1 LNLLLALFPSHGR
14 GRRFNSYSAHQSK
27 SVALSTQNEC
37 PGKNRSAHP
46 AREHPVSP
54 RVTSDRAGS
63 SKLRPFFRFA
73 RNSTQSGFAGNVRML
88 IVAAHQTSWPR
99 PVGRGFFRRQSLGH
113 FTDKLAVAGSAD
125 TTGWPRARTRSQLR
139 RKRSSQPLVLAAIYC
154 RPFFSAS
161 ICSRSA

>member
-1 LNLLLALFPSHGR
+1 MGVNPSHGR
-14 GRRFNSYSAHQSK
+14 GRRFNPYSAHHPK
-27 SVALSTQNEC
+27 PVDLSTQTHAR
-37 PGKNRSAHP
+37 GKNRSAHP
-46 AREHPVSP
+46 ASEHQVST
-54 RVTSDRAGS
+54 RVASYRAGS
-63 SKLRPFFRFA
+63 SELRPFFRFA
-73 RNSTQSGFAGNVRML
+73 RNRTQSGFAGTVRMR

-99 PVGRGFFRRQSLGH
+99 PVGRGFFRRRSLGH
-113 FTDKLAVAGSAD
+113 FTDKLAVAGLAD